1 MVAAEPDRYV
11 VERDGGD
18 APLVGEQTRQRPV
31 GEVTRPR
38 EHRMRLARARRE
50 TSSRMPMRIV
60 EDCAMATEPPSGPVA
75 ADMDDVETPPWRLMR
90 LLDGYVTTQLLYVA
104 AKLDIASV
112 LAERRRRRSSTPS
125 TSPGSGASST
135 SAVDAGCS
143 HVSSTTGTTPT
154 PGGSWRPVAWP
165 CDRTKPSLLDYP
177 WVGTL
182 TAPRLHALEAVAEL
196 ALRRV
201 ADSRRSLV
209 ASRPVLA
216 ATRPRN
222 APRCVSTRSVA
233 DNAPDVS

>member
-1 MVAAEPDRYV
+1 
-11 VERDGGD
+11 
-18 APLVGEQTRQRPV
+18 
-31 GEVTRPR
+31 
-38 EHRMRLARARRE
+38 
-50 TSSRMPMRIV
+50 MPMRIV

-112 LAERRRRRSSTPS
+112 LAEQEAKARRRRLRP
-125 TSPGSGASST
+125 SPGSGASST

-154 PGGSWRPVAWP
+154 PGGSWRPVARP

-196 ALRRV
+196 ASRRL

-222 APRCVSTRSVA
+222 APRCVSTPSVA